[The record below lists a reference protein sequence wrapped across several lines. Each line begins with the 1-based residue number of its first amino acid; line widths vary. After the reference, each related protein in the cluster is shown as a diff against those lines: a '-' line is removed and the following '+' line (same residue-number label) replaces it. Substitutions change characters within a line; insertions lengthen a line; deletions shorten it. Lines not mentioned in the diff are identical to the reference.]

1 MDKPAYRGKNAV
13 PIHLCEHHLLKKGR
27 EALAR
32 DDIKFGDTVRDL
44 LRQSLH
50 SLAEWDALATAVRA
64 EPGWLSA
71 NKWVKPWDKRR
82 RLQTARRASLPP
94 VYANGAV
101 EAPIKRV
108 RQVLERRRWTF
119 RNRERMN
126 LLLELV
132 RLAVLRADN
141 ASLYA
146 ADIRMHIFT
155 VVVACGVWS
164 MGGRPGVGSNRAYGS
179 GPRRSRVTRA
189 GRALASGG
197 LPGLSV
203 LPGRGS
209 DHLAGCQTI
218 NCPRELVDEAR

>member
-1 MDKPAYRGKNAV
+1 M
-13 PIHLCEHHLLKKGR
+13 
-27 EALAR
+27 EALGIP
-32 DDIKFGDTVRDL
+32 DGPE
-44 LRQSLH
+44 H
-50 SLAEWDALATAVRA
+50 
-64 EPGWLSA
+64 
-71 NKWVKPWDKRR
+71 
-82 RLQTARRASLPP
+82 RLGLQAARRASLPP

-141 ASLYA
+141 ASIYV
-146 ADIRMHIFT
+146 ADIRTHMFI
-155 VVVACGVWS
+155 VVAAFGVWS
-164 MGGRPGVGSNRAYGS
+164 TWGRPGVGSNRAYGS
-179 GPRRSRVTRA
+179 GPRRSCVPRA

-209 DHLAGCQTI
+209 DHLAGGQTI

>member
-1 MDKPAYRGKNAV
+1 MASPTDQNTDWASFLA
-13 PIHLCEHHLLKKGR
+13 LLPGR
-27 EALAR
+27 PLSVVC
-32 DDIKFGDTVRDL
+32 DRDL
-44 LRQSLH
+44 LHQSLH
-50 SLAEWDALATAVRA
+50 SLAKRDAFATAVRA
-64 EPGWLSA
+64 ESGWVSA
-71 NKWVKPWDKRR
+71 DKWVKHWDKRM

-141 ASLYA
+141 ASVYV
-146 ADIRMHIFT
+146 ADIRTHMFI
-155 VVVACGVWS
+155 VVAAFGVWS
-164 MGGRPGVGSNRAYGS
+164 TWGRPGVGSNRAYGS
-179 GPRRSRVTRA
+179 GPRRSCVPRA

-209 DHLAGCQTI
+209 DHLAGGQTI

>member
-1 MDKPAYRGKNAV
+1 MDKPAYRGKNTV

-71 NKWVKPWDKRR
+71 NKWVKPWDKRM

-141 ASLYA
+141 ASVYV
-146 ADIRMHIFT
+146 ADIRTHMFI
-155 VVVACGVWS
+155 VVAAFGVWS
-164 MGGRPGVGSNRAYGS
+164 TWGRPGVGSNRAYGS